1 MNDLRFAVRMLLK
14 SPGFTVVAV
23 VTLALGLSANAMI
36 MGVIS
41 AFFFR
46 PLPVKDPERLV
57 IMMQKTSVIE
67 FPHGHAWLDYR
78 DYRSRVTQLEDALA
92 LFMIPVHLGA
102 AGHQAERTWIEAVS
116 GNYFSMLGA
125 EPALGRLLA
134 PGEGEKP
141 GADPVVVLAHSY
153 WQSKFGSDPSIVGR
167 TIQLNGRP
175 FTVIG
180 VTGAKFNGA
189 QWSIAVSGWVP
200 ATMLGQLMPGGD
212 NFLNSRGAP
221 AFKVM
226 ARLKP
231 GVTIAESRAAIEV
244 VAKQLAAEYPKE
256 HRESTIVVVPE
267 LRSRPEPSFSQF
279 MPFAAAVFMA
289 LVMFVLFIACANVAN
304 LMFSRALARQREMG
318 IRTAVGASRWRLIR
332 QLLVESVLI
341 ALLAAALGM
350 VLSTVGGAFL
360 SGFTPQGDMPI
371 RADRSWDWGVTVL
384 TLLLGVL
391 AGAVT
396 GLAPA
401 LRATRV
407 DLQSVLKDGGVMVMG
422 SSRHAFRSL
431 LVVAQVALCVV
442 VLVCSG
448 LFVESL
454 RQMAKL
460 DLGFH
465 TENLVMASLDLGL
478 QGYSDDQGRQFLR
491 RLLERTRALPGVTAA
506 TVGSAVP
513 FGYGMTLTD
522 VGAEGR
528 ITEGSPGKDGYLSTG
543 YTVVEATYHATMG
556 ITLLQGRAFTAFDGP
571 NAPRVAVINQTL
583 ANRLWPGGSALGK
596 RFRFGRDGEY
606 VEVVGIARDG
616 KYLMLGEEPRP
627 YVYLPLEQRYQSP
640 ATLSVRANGDPLALV
655 PALRRVLAELD
666 PNLPIYDVR
675 TMEEH
680 LRQSALAM
688 MPLRMTATLS
698 AIQGG
703 LGLLLAVLGI
713 YGVVSYAAGRRTRE
727 IGVRLALGAQRFDV
741 LKLVVHEGWRLTLTG
756 LGIGLVFAVLLAM
769 VLSRLLYG
777 LNPLNVPVFGSVVVL
792 LTGVALL
799 ACYLPARRVAG
810 VDPMLA
816 LRHE

>member
-212 NFLNSRGAP
+212 NFLNSRGVP